1 MSHHPVH
8 PGQDLG
14 QDEAIFF
21 GNRYISS
28 KGKKQPSQLLA
39 CLDDDSNRDRVA
51 SHAVALAL
59 ALDLPIA
66 FAHVVE
72 GERHDD
78 APTDPVEW
86 HLRLGKHREQLN
98 RTIAQKQ
105 DASIPIESVLL
116 TGSSDQE
123 LCGWVHEHAGALLV
137 LATHNG
143 NRRKNRKGLGT
154 TAQKILSD
162 GMASLLLVPPEATPP
177 AVVPYQ
183 KLLIPLDG
191 SFRAESILPVALRIA
206 RNCGAEIM
214 LIHALAQLD
223 TFELQ
228 SFKED
233 ADELCSKLKEQN
245 EQRARSY
252 LEKLRSRFR
261 AQGFIVN
268 EMVMSDGDPRDRLRQ
283 VALDLGADLIV
294 VSSHG
299 RSGLSDVACGSVTA
313 YLADHAPCPLL
324 IICPSFQLGQTKQFA
339 SNSDDVDTLSR
350 EITQ

>member
-1 MSHHPVH
+1 MSHRPSH

-14 QDEAIFF
+14 QDEAIFL
-21 GNRYISS
+21 GDKYASS
-28 KGKKQPSQLLA
+28 NSKKQHSQLLA

-59 ALDLPIA
+59 ALGLPVA
-66 FAHVVE
+66 FAQVVE
-72 GERHDD
+72 GARHADT
-78 APTDPVEW
+78 PIDPVEW
-86 HLRLGKHREQLN
+86 HLRLGKHREQLD
-98 RTIAQKQ
+98 RMIAQQK
-105 DASIPIESVLL
+105 DLSIPVESVLL

-123 LCGWVHEHAGALLV
+123 LCGWIHEHAGALLV
-137 LATHNG
+137 LATHSG
-143 NRRKNRKGLGT
+143 NHQKTRKGLGT

-162 GMASLLLVPPEATPP
+162 GMASLLLVPPEAKQP

-183 KLLIPLDG
+183 KLLVPLDG
-191 SFRAESILPVALRIA
+191 SFRAESVLPVALRIA
-206 RNCGAEIM
+206 HNCGAEIV
-214 LIHALAQLD
+214 LIHVLAQLD
-223 TFELQ
+223 TIEAQ

-268 EMVMSDGDPRDRLRQ
+268 EMVISDGDPRDRLRQ

-324 IICPSFQLGQTKQFA
+324 IIRPSFQLGQTKQFA

-350 EITQ
+350 EIP

>member
-1 MSHHPVH
+1 MSHRPSH

-14 QDEAIFF
+14 QDEAIFL
-21 GNRYISS
+21 GDKYASS
-28 KGKKQPSQLLA
+28 NSKKQHSQLLA

-59 ALDLPIA
+59 ALGLPVA
-66 FAHVVE
+66 FAQVVE
-72 GERHDD
+72 GARHADT
-78 APTDPVEW
+78 PIDPVEW
-86 HLRLGKHREQLN
+86 HLRLGKHREQLD
-98 RTIAQKQ
+98 RMIAQQK
-105 DASIPIESVLL
+105 DLSIPVESVLL

-123 LCGWVHEHAGALLV
+123 LCGWIHEHAGALLV
-137 LATHNG
+137 LATHSG
-143 NRRKNRKGLGT
+143 NHQKTRKGLGT

-162 GMASLLLVPPEATPP
+162 GMASLLLVPPEAKQP

-183 KLLIPLDG
+183 KLLVPLDG
-191 SFRAESILPVALRIA
+191 SFRAESVLPVALRIA
-206 RNCGAEIM
+206 HNCGAEIV
-214 LIHALAQLD
+214 LIHVLAQLD
-223 TFELQ
+223 TIEAQ

-324 IICPSFQLGQTKQFA
+324 IIRPSFQLGQTKQFA

-350 EITQ
+350 EIP

>member
-1 MSHHPVH
+1 MSHRPSH

-14 QDEAIFF
+14 QDEAIFL
-21 GNRYISS
+21 GDKYASS
-28 KGKKQPSQLLA
+28 NSKKQHSQLLA

-59 ALDLPIA
+59 ALGLPVA
-66 FAHVVE
+66 FAQVVE
-72 GERHDD
+72 GARHADT
-78 APTDPVEW
+78 PIDPVEW
-86 HLRLGKHREQLN
+86 HLRLGKHREQLD
-98 RTIAQKQ
+98 RMIAQQK
-105 DASIPIESVLL
+105 DLSIPVESVLL

-123 LCGWVHEHAGALLV
+123 LCGWIHEHAGALLV
-137 LATHNG
+137 LATHSG
-143 NRRKNRKGLGT
+143 NHQKTRKGLGT

-162 GMASLLLVPPEATPP
+162 GMASLLLVPPEAKQP

-183 KLLIPLDG
+183 KLLVPLDG
-191 SFRAESILPVALRIA
+191 SFRAESVLPVALRIA
-206 RNCGAEIM
+206 HNCGAEIV
-214 LIHALAQLD
+214 LIHVLAQLD
-223 TFELQ
+223 TIEAQ

-245 EQRARSY
+245 EQHARSY

-268 EMVMSDGDPRDRLRQ
+268 EMVISDGDPRDRLRQ

-324 IICPSFQLGQTKQFA
+324 IIRPSFQLGQTKQFA

-350 EITQ
+350 EIP

>member
-1 MSHHPVH
+1 MSHRPSH

-14 QDEAIFF
+14 QDEAIFL
-21 GNRYISS
+21 GDKYASS
-28 KGKKQPSQLLA
+28 NSKKQHSQLLA

-59 ALDLPIA
+59 ALGLPVA
-66 FAHVVE
+66 FAQVVE
-72 GERHDD
+72 GARHADT
-78 APTDPVEW
+78 PIDPVEW
-86 HLRLGKHREQLN
+86 HLRLGKHREQLD
-98 RTIAQKQ
+98 RMIAQQK
-105 DASIPIESVLL
+105 DLSIPVESVLL

-123 LCGWVHEHAGALLV
+123 LCGWIHEHAGALLV
-137 LATHNG
+137 LATHSG
-143 NRRKNRKGLGT
+143 NHQKTRKGLGT

-162 GMASLLLVPPEATPP
+162 GMASLLLVPPEAKQP

-183 KLLIPLDG
+183 KLLVPLDG
-191 SFRAESILPVALRIA
+191 SFRAESVLPVALRIA
-206 RNCGAEIM
+206 HNCGAEIV
-214 LIHALAQLD
+214 LIHVLAQLD
-223 TFELQ
+223 TIEAQ

-268 EMVMSDGDPRDRLRQ
+268 EMVINDGDPRDRLRQ

-324 IICPSFQLGQTKQFA
+324 IIRPSFQLGQTKQFA

-350 EITQ
+350 EIP

>member
-1 MSHHPVH
+1 MSHRPSH

-14 QDEAIFF
+14 QDEAIFL
-21 GNRYISS
+21 GDKYASS
-28 KGKKQPSQLLA
+28 NSKKQHSQLLA

-59 ALDLPIA
+59 ALGLPVA
-66 FAHVVE
+66 FAQVVE
-72 GERHDD
+72 GARHADT
-78 APTDPVEW
+78 PIDPVEW
-86 HLRLGKHREQLN
+86 HLRLGKHREQLD
-98 RTIAQKQ
+98 RMIAQQK
-105 DASIPIESVLL
+105 DLSIPVESVLL

-123 LCGWVHEHAGALLV
+123 LCGWIHEHAGALLV
-137 LATHNG
+137 LATHSG
-143 NRRKNRKGLGT
+143 NHQKTRKGLGT

-162 GMASLLLVPPEATPP
+162 GMASLLLVPPEAKQP

-183 KLLIPLDG
+183 KLLVPLDG
-191 SFRAESILPVALRIA
+191 SFRAESVLPVALRIA
-206 RNCGAEIM
+206 HNCGAEIV
-214 LIHALAQLD
+214 LIHVLAQLD
-223 TFELQ
+223 TIEAQ

-283 VALDLGADLIV
+283 LSLDLGADLIV

-324 IICPSFQLGQTKQFA
+324 IIRPSFQLGQTKQFA

-350 EITQ
+350 EIP

>member
-1 MSHHPVH
+1 MSHRPSH

-14 QDEAIFF
+14 QDEAIFL
-21 GNRYISS
+21 GDKYASS
-28 KGKKQPSQLLA
+28 NSKKQHSQLLA

-59 ALDLPIA
+59 ALGLPVA
-66 FAHVVE
+66 FAQVVE
-72 GERHDD
+72 GARHADT
-78 APTDPVEW
+78 PIDPVEW
-86 HLRLGKHREQLN
+86 HLRLGKHREQLD
-98 RTIAQKQ
+98 RMIAQQK
-105 DASIPIESVLL
+105 DLSIPVESVLL

-123 LCGWVHEHAGALLV
+123 LCGWIHEHAGALLV
-137 LATHNG
+137 LATHSG
-143 NRRKNRKGLGT
+143 NHQKTRKGLGT

-162 GMASLLLVPPEATPP
+162 GMASLLLVPPEAKQP

-183 KLLIPLDG
+183 KLLVPLDG
-191 SFRAESILPVALRIA
+191 SFRAESVLPVALRIA
-206 RNCGAEIM
+206 HNCGAEIV
-214 LIHALAQLD
+214 LIHVLAQLD
-223 TFELQ
+223 TIEAQ

-268 EMVMSDGDPRDRLRQ
+268 EMVINDGDLRDRLRQ

-324 IICPSFQLGQTKQFA
+324 IIRPSFQLGQTKQFA

-350 EITQ
+350 EIP